1 LAALSPDQVRDV
13 IVHHSLPVVQESELD
28 SLSTVFQLAHHCHD
42 EGILFDLASMHLSI
56 KSDNYWVHA
65 SIVTRQVNKI
75 LKLKKENHI
84 LARRLKKAIEAYRIA
99 NSGTVTTTS
108 ADAEVVEVEEAVKE
122 RGVSLGGLP
131 EEKKPKEKAYD
142 PLDACIMDASNPEMN

>member
-1 LAALSPDQVRDV
+1 
-13 IVHHSLPVVQESELD
+13 
-28 SLSTVFQLAHHCHD
+28 
-42 EGILFDLASMHLSI
+42 
-56 KSDNYWVHA
+56 VHA